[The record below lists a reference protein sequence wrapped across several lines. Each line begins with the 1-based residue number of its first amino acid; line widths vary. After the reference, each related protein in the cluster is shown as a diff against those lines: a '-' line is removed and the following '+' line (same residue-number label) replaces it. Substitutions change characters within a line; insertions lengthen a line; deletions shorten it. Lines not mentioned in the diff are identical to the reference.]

1 MLDHSWSVQCRACQT
16 ISDQPSPFSVKATP
30 NLINIA
36 AVNQRKVQTTSD
48 LENIGLYAQYLLW
61 TIIFKYRKSG
71 TVWNKRTGN
80 FLTIRGGITEVSRA
94 FIHESMCLVKNV
106 TKLAAQ
112 TISTKFQMRL
122 NRLLLMQHFGVSPE
136 KNIVFRNWVN

>member
-1 MLDHSWSVQCRACQT
+1 M
-16 ISDQPSPFSVKATP
+16 
-30 NLINIA
+30 
-36 AVNQRKVQTTSD
+36 
-48 LENIGLYAQYLLW
+48 
-61 TIIFKYRKSG
+61 FKYRKSG

-80 FLTIRGGITEVSRA
+80 LLTIRGDITKVSRA

-122 NRLLLMQHFGVSPE
+122 NRLLLMQHFGFSPE
-136 KNIVFRNWVN
+136 KI